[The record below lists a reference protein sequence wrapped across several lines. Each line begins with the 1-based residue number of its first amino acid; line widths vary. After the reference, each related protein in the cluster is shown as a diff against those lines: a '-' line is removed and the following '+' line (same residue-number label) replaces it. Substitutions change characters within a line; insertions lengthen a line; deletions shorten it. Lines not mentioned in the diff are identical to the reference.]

1 MNCSLA
7 LALANTYMRQTTN
20 KAYTLIEITKLLA
33 TCETPLWPSRFHC
46 IHVDDLKLYID
57 RAHNELGIVHAVDW
71 FANAILKK

>member
-7 LALANTYMRQTTN
+7 LALANTYIRQTTN

-46 IHVDDLKLYID
+46 IHIDDLKLYID
-57 RAHNELGIVHAVDW
+57 RAHNELGIVHAVD
-71 FANAILKK
+71 